1 MNKKTL
7 CILLSMAMLSHQV
20 AYASDQSLSGDAGP
34 SGQNEA
40 VIAMPIQEEEGAHTN
55 EEAMDANVEG
65 DGASCSD
72 VTVLEATASE
82 AAPMK
87 DTKTGEGDS
96 EVGGL
101 KEVQGLYAI
110 PRSLLRAAYGAEYYQ
125 GDWDPDANR
134 NAIRIPKVYPVQS
147 ANYLPSLPAAAVTS
161 SLYKTYGPNGCADV
175 QIQVGSGSNGSLNR
189 REVTVNLKT
198 GQLLIL
204 RPMGASKHSYFH
216 ISYINDNKGR
226 RFSDFA
232 KLYHPSDSYYSRYE
246 YAWLMRVTCDM
257 AGNWDAHAD
266 GWNTVNN
273 EGDRVYYG
281 PAHWTMH
288 LNVAH
293 DYGPWTT
300 ASEPSCAVQGTQRRT
315 CQDCGSVQT
324 QSTSVLGHAFSD
336 GYYMGAN
343 DGTYFKRC
351 TRPGCDARTDVKYN
365 PYTVVFDANG
375 GTGNMNSQPFVYQT
389 PVALFVNQY
398 TRDYHTFQG
407 WNIQPDGGGA
417 AYEDGQSVLN
427 LTKIYGDTVTLY
439 AQWLP
444 NTYII
449 TFADGMDGRQNEQKG
464 LLYTG
469 MLGTLPEFIRKGYTL
484 LGFYTEPD
492 GGTRITEETGVPHE
506 DTTYH
511 AHWSANEYRI
521 MFHTKNAHC
530 DIDGKAV
537 TYDKTIGILPVP
549 DLEDY
554 AFLGWYAQ
562 PYREEKTEGIM
573 YGEALPEPGQK
584 IVPAYEYTVDRDM
597 DAYAYFT
604 LVFRDLGDGTNKRPG
619 KDGAIGTE
627 DDNLYLNGTDG
638 VAGTRDDRKIYEGK
652 DGQYGTEDDF
662 YLDDEGRKHF
672 RGPDRTF
679 GTEDDYRDDGNGW
692 NTRPG
697 PDCIFGT
704 EDDITVSNGW
714 DRIPGTADDWMDND
728 ETYPSTSRR
737 PGNDGIF
744 GTEDD
749 EIWSNG
755 PDGAP
760 GTEDDVRIYPGL
772 DGIYGTGDDWYDNQD
787 FYSSTNVRPGP
798 DGEFWTEDDEIW
810 FNGPDSIPG
819 NEDDLLLIPGP
830 DGIYGTEDDCYDN
843 RKEEEGTNI
852 RPGKDGIFGTD
863 DDELWLNGPDNIPG
877 TDDDE
882 KYVPCRPGGGTGG
895 SHATGKRAYRPYHLL
910 QDVAILTILEAP
922 ITEIPAEISGLP
934 VLLGQETE
942 GDVRQTQ
949 VQPECDMPAVSI
961 PDVTDWEVESVKT
974 EKASASEVEK
984 EQADEA
990 AAQGKAILTAILL
1003 LIIIILVIFLIRRLS
1018 SHAQKQK

>member
-1 MNKKTL
+1 
-7 CILLSMAMLSHQV
+7 
-20 AYASDQSLSGDAGP
+20 
-34 SGQNEA
+34 
-40 VIAMPIQEEEGAHTN
+40 
-55 EEAMDANVEG
+55 
-65 DGASCSD
+65 
-72 VTVLEATASE
+72 
-82 AAPMK
+82 
-87 DTKTGEGDS
+87 
-96 EVGGL
+96 
-101 KEVQGLYAI
+101 
-110 PRSLLRAAYGAEYYQ
+110 
-125 GDWDPDANR
+125 
-134 NAIRIPKVYPVQS
+134 
-147 ANYLPSLPAAAVTS
+147 
-161 SLYKTYGPNGCADV
+161 
-175 QIQVGSGSNGSLNR
+175 
-189 REVTVNLKT
+189 
-198 GQLLIL
+198 
-204 RPMGASKHSYFH
+204 
-216 ISYINDNKGR
+216 
-226 RFSDFA
+226 
-232 KLYHPSDSYYSRYE
+232 
-246 YAWLMRVTCDM
+246 
-257 AGNWDAHAD
+257 
-266 GWNTVNN
+266 
-273 EGDRVYYG
+273 
-281 PAHWTMH
+281 
-288 LNVAH
+288 
-293 DYGPWTT
+293 
-300 ASEPSCAVQGTQRRT
+300 
-315 CQDCGSVQT
+315 
-324 QSTSVLGHAFSD
+324 
-336 GYYMGAN
+336 
-343 DGTYFKRC
+343 
-351 TRPGCDARTDVKYN
+351 
-365 PYTVVFDANG
+365 
-375 GTGNMNSQPFVYQT
+375 
-389 PVALFVNQY
+389 
-398 TRDYHTFQG
+398 
-407 WNIQPDGGGA
+407 
-417 AYEDGQSVLN
+417 
-427 LTKIYGDTVTLY
+427 
-439 AQWLP
+439 
-444 NTYII
+444 
-449 TFADGMDGRQNEQKG
+449 MDGRQNEQKG

-484 LGFYTEPD
+484 VGFYTEPD

-562 PYREEKTEGIM
+562 PYGEEKAEGIM

-627 DDNLYLNGTDG
+627 DDNLYLIGTDG
-638 VAGTRDDRKIYEGK
+638 VAGTRDDWKIYEGK

-672 RGPDRTF
+672 PGPDRTF
-679 GTEDDYRDDGNGW
+679 GTEDDYRDDGDGW

-697 PDCIFGT
+697 PDCIFET
-704 EDDITVSNGW
+704 QDDITVSNGW
-714 DRIPGTADDWMDND
+714 DRIPSTADDWMDNG
-728 ETYPSTSRR
+728 ETYPFTSRR

-810 FNGPDSIPG
+810 FNGPESIPG

-843 RKEEEGTNI
+843 RKEQEGTNI
-852 RPGKDGIFGTD
+852 RPGKDGIFGTE
-863 DDELWLNGPDNIPG
+863 DDERWLNGPDRIPG

-882 KYVPCRPGGGTGG
+882 KYVPRRPGGGTGG
-895 SHATGKRAYRPYHLL
+895 SHATGKRAYRPYHPL

-922 ITEIPAEISGLP
+922 IMEIPAEISGLP
-934 VLLGQETE
+934 VLLGQKTE
-942 GDVRQTQ
+942 DDVRQTQ
-949 VQPECDMPAVSI
+949 VQPACDMPAVSI

-984 EQADEA
+984 EKGDKE
-990 AAQGKAILTAILL
+990 AAQGKAILIAILL
-1003 LIIIILVIFLIRRLS
+1003 LVIIMLVIFLIRRLS
-1018 SHAQKQK
+1018 SHAQKQE

>member
-20 AYASDQSLSGDAGP
+20 TYASDQSLSGDVGP
-34 SGQNEA
+34 SGQSEV
-40 VIAMPIQEEEGAHTN
+40 VIDMPIQEEEVAHTN
-55 EEAMDANVEG
+55 EETMDANMEG
-65 DGASCSD
+65 NGASCSD

-87 DTKTGEGDS
+87 DTKTGECDS
-96 EVGGL
+96 EAGEL
-101 KEVQGLYAI
+101 KEDQGAYAG
-110 PRSLLRAAYGAEYYQ
+110 PRSLFRTAYGAEYYQ

-134 NAIRIPKVYPVQS
+134 NAIRIPNVYPVQS

-175 QIQVGSGSNGSLNR
+175 QIQVSSGSNGSLNR
-189 REVTVNLKT
+189 TEVTVNLKT

-300 ASEPSCAVQGTQRRT
+300 AFEPSCAVQGTQRRT
-315 CQDCGSVQT
+315 CRDCGSVQT

-375 GTGNMNSQPFVYQT
+375 GSGNMNSQPFVYQT
-389 PVALFVNQY
+389 PVALFINQY
-398 TRDYHTFQG
+398 TRAYHTFQG

-492 GGTRITEETGVPHE
+492 GGTRITEETDVPHE

-530 DIDGKAV
+530 DIDGKVV
-537 TYDKTIGILPVP
+537 TYDKPIGILPVP

-562 PYREEKTEGIM
+562 PYGEEKTERIM

-627 DDNLYLNGTDG
+627 DD
-638 VAGTRDDRKIYEGK
+638 
-652 DGQYGTEDDF
+652 
-662 YLDDEGRKHF
+662 
-672 RGPDRTF
+672 
-679 GTEDDYRDDGNGW
+679 YRDDGNGW

-697 PDCIFGT
+697 PDCIFET
-704 EDDITVSNGW
+704 QDDITVSNGW
-714 DRIPGTADDWMDND
+714 DRIPGTADDWMDNG

-843 RKEEEGTNI
+843 RKEQEGTNI
-852 RPGKDGIFGTD
+852 RPGKDGIFGTE
-863 DDELWLNGPDNIPG
+863 DDELWLNGPDRIPG
-877 TDDDE
+877 TEDDE
-882 KYVPCRPGGGTGG
+882 KYVPRRPGGGTGG
-895 SHATGKRAYRPYHLL
+895 SHATGKRAYRPYHPL

-922 ITEIPAEISGLP
+922 IMEIPAEISGLP
-934 VLLGQETE
+934 VLLEQKTE
-942 GDVRQTQ
+942 DDVRQTQ

-961 PDVTDWEVESVKT
+961 PDVTNWEVESVKT

-984 EQADEA
+984 EKGDKE

-1003 LIIIILVIFLIRRLS
+1003 LVIIMLVIFLIRRLS
-1018 SHAQKQK
+1018 SHAQKQE

>member
-1 MNKKTL
+1 
-7 CILLSMAMLSHQV
+7 
-20 AYASDQSLSGDAGP
+20 
-34 SGQNEA
+34 
-40 VIAMPIQEEEGAHTN
+40 
-55 EEAMDANVEG
+55 
-65 DGASCSD
+65 
-72 VTVLEATASE
+72 
-82 AAPMK
+82 
-87 DTKTGEGDS
+87 
-96 EVGGL
+96 
-101 KEVQGLYAI
+101 
-110 PRSLLRAAYGAEYYQ
+110 
-125 GDWDPDANR
+125 
-134 NAIRIPKVYPVQS
+134 
-147 ANYLPSLPAAAVTS
+147 
-161 SLYKTYGPNGCADV
+161 
-175 QIQVGSGSNGSLNR
+175 
-189 REVTVNLKT
+189 
-198 GQLLIL
+198 
-204 RPMGASKHSYFH
+204 
-216 ISYINDNKGR
+216 
-226 RFSDFA
+226 
-232 KLYHPSDSYYSRYE
+232 
-246 YAWLMRVTCDM
+246 
-257 AGNWDAHAD
+257 
-266 GWNTVNN
+266 
-273 EGDRVYYG
+273 
-281 PAHWTMH
+281 
-288 LNVAH
+288 
-293 DYGPWTT
+293 
-300 ASEPSCAVQGTQRRT
+300 
-315 CQDCGSVQT
+315 
-324 QSTSVLGHAFSD
+324 
-336 GYYMGAN
+336 
-343 DGTYFKRC
+343 
-351 TRPGCDARTDVKYN
+351 
-365 PYTVVFDANG
+365 
-375 GTGNMNSQPFVYQT
+375 MNSQPFVYQT

-511 AHWSANEYRI
+511 AHWSANEYCI

-530 DIDGKAV
+530 DIDGKVV
-537 TYDKTIGILPVP
+537 TYDKPIGILPVP

-627 DDNLYLNGTDG
+627 DDNLYLNGKDG

-662 YLDDEGRKHF
+662 YLDDEGVNISRAQTELLALRMITGMMEMDGIH
-672 RGPDRTF
+672 GPDRIASL
-679 GTEDDYRDDGNGW
+679 EPRMILPSPMDGIESLVPQMTGW
-692 NTRPG
+692 
-697 PDCIFGT
+697 
-704 EDDITVSNGW
+704 ITVKP
-714 DRIPGTADDWMDND
+714 IHHQ
-728 ETYPSTSRR
+728 RR

-749 EIWSNG
+749 EIWSKG
-755 PDGAP
+755 PDSAP

-882 KYVPCRPGGGTGG
+882 KYVPRRPGGGTGG
-895 SHATGKRAYRPYHLL
+895 SHATGKRHIGHTICYR
-910 QDVAILTILEAP
+910 
-922 ITEIPAEISGLP
+922 
-934 VLLGQETE
+934 
-942 GDVRQTQ
+942 
-949 VQPECDMPAVSI
+949 M
-961 PDVTDWEVESVKT
+961 
-974 EKASASEVEK
+974 
-984 EQADEA
+984 
-990 AAQGKAILTAILL
+990 
-1003 LIIIILVIFLIRRLS
+1003 
-1018 SHAQKQK
+1018 

>member
-20 AYASDQSLSGDAGP
+20 AYASDQSLSGGAGP
-34 SGQNEA
+34 SGQNEV
-40 VIAMPIQEEEGAHTN
+40 VIAMPIQEEEGAQTN

-82 AAPMK
+82 AAPLK

-96 EVGGL
+96 EVGEL

-175 QIQVGSGSNGSLNR
+175 QIQVSSGSNGSLNR
-189 REVTVNLKT
+189 SEVTVNLKP
-198 GQLLIL
+198 GQILIL

-427 LTKIYGDTVTLY
+427 LTKIYGDTFTLY

-492 GGTRITEETGVPHE
+492 GGTRITEETDVPHE

-530 DIDGKAV
+530 DIDGKVV
-537 TYDKTIGILPVP
+537 TYDKPIGILPVP

-554 AFLGWYAQ
+554 AFW
-562 PYREEKTEGIM
+562 
-573 YGEALPEPGQK
+573 
-584 IVPAYEYTVDRDM
+584 
-597 DAYAYFT
+597 
-604 LVFRDLGDGTNKRPG
+604 DGMPSLIGKR
-619 KDGAIGTE
+619 K
-627 DDNLYLNGTDG
+627 
-638 VAGTRDDRKIYEGK
+638 
-652 DGQYGTEDDF
+652 
-662 YLDDEGRKHF
+662 
-672 RGPDRTF
+672 
-679 GTEDDYRDDGNGW
+679 
-692 NTRPG
+692 
-697 PDCIFGT
+697 
-704 EDDITVSNGW
+704 
-714 DRIPGTADDWMDND
+714 
-728 ETYPSTSRR
+728 
-737 PGNDGIF
+737 
-744 GTEDD
+744 
-749 EIWSNG
+749 
-755 PDGAP
+755 
-760 GTEDDVRIYPGL
+760 
-772 DGIYGTGDDWYDNQD
+772 
-787 FYSSTNVRPGP
+787 
-798 DGEFWTEDDEIW
+798 
-810 FNGPDSIPG
+810 
-819 NEDDLLLIPGP
+819 
-830 DGIYGTEDDCYDN
+830 
-843 RKEEEGTNI
+843 RKELCMGRHFQN
-852 RPGKDGIFGTD
+852 RG
-863 DDELWLNGPDNIPG
+863 
-877 TDDDE
+877 
-882 KYVPCRPGGGTGG
+882 
-895 SHATGKRAYRPYHLL
+895 
-910 QDVAILTILEAP
+910 
-922 ITEIPAEISGLP
+922 
-934 VLLGQETE
+934 
-942 GDVRQTQ
+942 
-949 VQPECDMPAVSI
+949 
-961 PDVTDWEVESVKT
+961 
-974 EKASASEVEK
+974 
-984 EQADEA
+984 
-990 AAQGKAILTAILL
+990 
-1003 LIIIILVIFLIRRLS
+1003 RRLYPHMS
-1018 SHAQKQK
+1018 IR

>member
-34 SGQNEA
+34 SGQSEV
-40 VIAMPIQEEEGAHTN
+40 VIAMPIQEEGAHTN
-55 EEAMDANVEG
+55 EETMDANVEG
-65 DGASCSD
+65 NGASCSD

-82 AAPMK
+82 AAPIK

-96 EVGGL
+96 EVGEL

-315 CQDCGSVQT
+315 CRDCGSVQT

-562 PYREEKTEGIM
+562 PYGEEKAEEIM
-573 YGEALPEPGQK
+573 YEEALPEPGQK
-584 IVPAYEYTVDRDM
+584 IVPVYEYTVDRDM

-627 DDNLYLNGTDG
+627 DD
-638 VAGTRDDRKIYEGK
+638 
-652 DGQYGTEDDF
+652 F
-662 YLDDEGRKHF
+662 YLDDEGREHF
-672 RGPDRTF
+672 PGPDRTF

-714 DRIPGTADDWMDND
+714 DRIPGTADDWMDNS

-863 DDELWLNGPDNIPG
+863 DDELWLNGPDRIPG

-882 KYVPCRPGGGTGG
+882 KYVPRRPGGGTGG

>member
-34 SGQNEA
+34 SGKNEV

-55 EEAMDANVEG
+55 EEAMDINVEG
-65 DGASCSD
+65 NGASCSD

-82 AAPMK
+82 AVPMK

-96 EVGGL
+96 EVGEL
-101 KEVQGLYAI
+101 KEEQGSYAI

-147 ANYLPSLPAAAVTS
+147 TNYLPSLPAAAVTS

-189 REVTVNLKT
+189 TEVMVNLKT

-449 TFADGMDGRQNEQKG
+449 TFADGMDGRQ
-464 LLYTG
+464 
-469 MLGTLPEFIRKGYTL
+469 
-484 LGFYTEPD
+484 
-492 GGTRITEETGVPHE
+492 
-506 DTTYH
+506 
-511 AHWSANEYRI
+511 
-521 MFHTKNAHC
+521 
-530 DIDGKAV
+530 
-537 TYDKTIGILPVP
+537 
-549 DLEDY
+549 
-554 AFLGWYAQ
+554 
-562 PYREEKTEGIM
+562 
-573 YGEALPEPGQK
+573 
-584 IVPAYEYTVDRDM
+584 
-597 DAYAYFT
+597 
-604 LVFRDLGDGTNKRPG
+604 
-619 KDGAIGTE
+619 
-627 DDNLYLNGTDG
+627 
-638 VAGTRDDRKIYEGK
+638 
-652 DGQYGTEDDF
+652 
-662 YLDDEGRKHF
+662 
-672 RGPDRTF
+672 
-679 GTEDDYRDDGNGW
+679 
-692 NTRPG
+692 
-697 PDCIFGT
+697 
-704 EDDITVSNGW
+704 
-714 DRIPGTADDWMDND
+714 
-728 ETYPSTSRR
+728 
-737 PGNDGIF
+737 
-744 GTEDD
+744 
-749 EIWSNG
+749 
-755 PDGAP
+755 
-760 GTEDDVRIYPGL
+760 
-772 DGIYGTGDDWYDNQD
+772 
-787 FYSSTNVRPGP
+787 
-798 DGEFWTEDDEIW
+798 
-810 FNGPDSIPG
+810 
-819 NEDDLLLIPGP
+819 
-830 DGIYGTEDDCYDN
+830 
-843 RKEEEGTNI
+843 I
-852 RPGKDGIFGTD
+852 RP
-863 DDELWLNGPDNIPG
+863 
-877 TDDDE
+877 
-882 KYVPCRPGGGTGG
+882 
-895 SHATGKRAYRPYHLL
+895 RAL
-910 QDVAILTILEAP
+910 
-922 ITEIPAEISGLP
+922 
-934 VLLGQETE
+934 
-942 GDVRQTQ
+942 
-949 VQPECDMPAVSI
+949 
-961 PDVTDWEVESVKT
+961 
-974 EKASASEVEK
+974 
-984 EQADEA
+984 
-990 AAQGKAILTAILL
+990 
-1003 LIIIILVIFLIRRLS
+1003 
-1018 SHAQKQK
+1018 

>member
-20 AYASDQSLSGDAGP
+20 TYASDQSLSGDVGP
-34 SGQNEA
+34 SGQSEV
-40 VIAMPIQEEEGAHTN
+40 VIDMPIQEEEVAHTN
-55 EEAMDANVEG
+55 EETMDANMEG
-65 DGASCSD
+65 NGASCSD

-87 DTKTGEGDS
+87 DTKTGECDS
-96 EVGGL
+96 EAGEL
-101 KEVQGLYAI
+101 KEDQGAYAG
-110 PRSLLRAAYGAEYYQ
+110 PRSLFRTAYGAEYYQ

-134 NAIRIPKVYPVQS
+134 NAIRIPNVYPVQS

-175 QIQVGSGSNGSLNR
+175 QIQVSSGSNGSLNR
-189 REVTVNLKT
+189 TEVTVNLKT

-315 CQDCGSVQT
+315 CRDCGSVQT

-375 GTGNMNSQPFVYQT
+375 GSGNMNSQPFVYQT
-389 PVALFVNQY
+389 PVALFINQY
-398 TRDYHTFQG
+398 TRAYHTFQG

-492 GGTRITEETGVPHE
+492 GGTRITEETDVPHE

-530 DIDGKAV
+530 DIDGKVV
-537 TYDKTIGILPVP
+537 TYDKPIGILPVP

-562 PYREEKTEGIM
+562 PYGEEKTERIM

-638 VAGTRDDRKIYEGK
+638 VQVPVMTGK
-652 DGQYGTEDDF
+652 YTKERMVST
-662 YLDDEGRKHF
+662 GRKMISIWMMRGVNISRVQTEPLARRMITGMMEMGGIH
-672 RGPDRTF
+672 GPDRIASLKP
-679 GTEDDYRDDGNGW
+679 RMILPSPMDGIESPVPQMTGW
-692 NTRPG
+692 
-697 PDCIFGT
+697 
-704 EDDITVSNGW
+704 ITVKPIHPPAAG
-714 DRIPGTADDWMDND
+714 RGMTGFLERKMMRYGPMGLTALPVQKTMYGFIPDWMVFMGPGMTGMTTRIFTHLPMSVRDLMVN
-728 ETYPSTSRR
+728 SGRR
-737 PGNDGIF
+737 MMRYGLM
-744 GTEDD
+744 
-749 EIWSNG
+749 
-755 PDGAP
+755 
-760 GTEDDVRIYPGL
+760 VRIV
-772 DGIYGTGDDWYDNQD
+772 
-787 FYSSTNVRPGP
+787 F
-798 DGEFWTEDDEIW
+798 
-810 FNGPDSIPG
+810 
-819 NEDDLLLIPGP
+819 
-830 DGIYGTEDDCYDN
+830 
-843 RKEEEGTNI
+843 
-852 RPGKDGIFGTD
+852 
-863 DDELWLNGPDNIPG
+863 
-877 TDDDE
+877 
-882 KYVPCRPGGGTGG
+882 
-895 SHATGKRAYRPYHLL
+895 
-910 QDVAILTILEAP
+910 
-922 ITEIPAEISGLP
+922 
-934 VLLGQETE
+934 
-942 GDVRQTQ
+942 
-949 VQPECDMPAVSI
+949 
-961 PDVTDWEVESVKT
+961 
-974 EKASASEVEK
+974 
-984 EQADEA
+984 
-990 AAQGKAILTAILL
+990 QGMRMTC
-1003 LIIIILVIFLIRRLS
+1003 F
-1018 SHAQKQK
+1018 

>member
-1 MNKKTL
+1 MNKKKL

-20 AYASDQSLSGDAGP
+20 AYASDQSPSGDAGP
-34 SGQNEA
+34 SGQWDV
-40 VIAMPIQEEEGAHTN
+40 VIAMPAQEKEGMYTD
-55 EEAMDANVEG
+55 EEAVDANVEG
-65 DGASCSD
+65 NGVSCSD
-72 VTVLEATASE
+72 VTVWEATPSE
-82 AAPMK
+82 AVHMK

-96 EVGGL
+96 EGGEL
-101 KEVQGLYAI
+101 NEVQGSYAI
-110 PRSLLRAAYGAEYYQ
+110 PNSLLRAAYGAEYYQ
-125 GDWDPDANR
+125 GDWDPDANQ
-134 NAIRIPKVYPVQS
+134 NAVRIPKVYPAQS

-189 REVTVNLKT
+189 IEVTVNLKT

-216 ISYINDNKGR
+216 LSYINDNKGR

-232 KLYHPSDSYYSRYE
+232 KLYHPSDSYYSRYK

-300 ASEPSCAVQGTQRRT
+300 ASEPSCTVQGTQRRT
-315 CQDCGSVQT
+315 CRDCGSVQT

-375 GTGNMNSQPFVYQT
+375 GSGNMNSQPSVYQT
-389 PVALFVNQY
+389 PVVLPVNQY

-407 WNIQPDGGGA
+407 WNSQPDGGGT
-417 AYEDGQSVLN
+417 AYGDGQSVLN
-427 LTKIYGDTVTLY
+427 LTKIYGAAVTLY

-449 TFADGMDGRQNEQKG
+449 TFADGMDGGQNVQKG

-469 MLGTLPEFIRKGYTL
+469 KLGTLPEFIRKGYTL
-484 LGFYTEPD
+484 LGFYTEPA
-492 GGTRITEETGVPHE
+492 GGTRITEETDVPHE

-511 AHWSANEYRI
+511 AHWSANKYRI
-521 MFHTKNAHC
+521 TFHTRDAHC
-530 DIDGKAV
+530 DIEGKAV
-537 TYDKTIGILPVP
+537 IYDKTIGILPVP
-549 DLEDY
+549 VLEDY

-562 PYREEKTEGIM
+562 PYGEEKEEGIM

-584 IVPAYEYTVDRDM
+584 IASAYEYTVDRDM

-604 LVFRDLGDGTNKRPG
+604 LVFRDLGDGTNRRPG

-638 VAGTRDDRKIYEGK
+638 VAGTRDDRKIYEGE

-672 RGPDRTF
+672 PGPDRTF

-697 PDCIFGT
+697 PDCIFET
-704 EDDITVSNGW
+704 QDDITVSNGW
-714 DRIPGTADDWMDND
+714 DRIPGTADDWMDNG

-843 RKEEEGTNI
+843 RKEQEGTNI
-852 RPGKDGIFGTD
+852 RPGKDGIFGTE
-863 DDELWLNGPDNIPG
+863 DDELWLNGPDRIPG
-877 TDDDE
+877 TEDDE
-882 KYVPCRPGGGTGG
+882 KYVPRRPGGGTGG
-895 SHATGKRAYRPYHLL
+895 SHATGKRAYRPYHPL

-922 ITEIPAEISGLP
+922 IMEIPAEISGLP
-934 VLLGQETE
+934 VLLEQKTE
-942 GDVRQTQ
+942 DDVRQTQ

-961 PDVTDWEVESVKT
+961 PDVTNWEVESVKT

-984 EQADEA
+984 EKGDKE

-1003 LIIIILVIFLIRRLS
+1003 LVIIMLVIFLIRRLS
-1018 SHAQKQK
+1018 SHAQKQE

>member
-1 MNKKTL
+1 
-7 CILLSMAMLSHQV
+7 
-20 AYASDQSLSGDAGP
+20 
-34 SGQNEA
+34 
-40 VIAMPIQEEEGAHTN
+40 
-55 EEAMDANVEG
+55 
-65 DGASCSD
+65 
-72 VTVLEATASE
+72 
-82 AAPMK
+82 
-87 DTKTGEGDS
+87 
-96 EVGGL
+96 
-101 KEVQGLYAI
+101 
-110 PRSLLRAAYGAEYYQ
+110 
-125 GDWDPDANR
+125 
-134 NAIRIPKVYPVQS
+134 
-147 ANYLPSLPAAAVTS
+147 
-161 SLYKTYGPNGCADV
+161 
-175 QIQVGSGSNGSLNR
+175 
-189 REVTVNLKT
+189 
-198 GQLLIL
+198 
-204 RPMGASKHSYFH
+204 
-216 ISYINDNKGR
+216 
-226 RFSDFA
+226 
-232 KLYHPSDSYYSRYE
+232 
-246 YAWLMRVTCDM
+246 
-257 AGNWDAHAD
+257 
-266 GWNTVNN
+266 
-273 EGDRVYYG
+273 
-281 PAHWTMH
+281 
-288 LNVAH
+288 
-293 DYGPWTT
+293 
-300 ASEPSCAVQGTQRRT
+300 
-315 CQDCGSVQT
+315 
-324 QSTSVLGHAFSD
+324 
-336 GYYMGAN
+336 
-343 DGTYFKRC
+343 
-351 TRPGCDARTDVKYN
+351 
-365 PYTVVFDANG
+365 
-375 GTGNMNSQPFVYQT
+375 
-389 PVALFVNQY
+389 
-398 TRDYHTFQG
+398 
-407 WNIQPDGGGA
+407 
-417 AYEDGQSVLN
+417 
-427 LTKIYGDTVTLY
+427 
-439 AQWLP
+439 
-444 NTYII
+444 
-449 TFADGMDGRQNEQKG
+449 
-464 LLYTG
+464 
-469 MLGTLPEFIRKGYTL
+469 
-484 LGFYTEPD
+484 
-492 GGTRITEETGVPHE
+492 
-506 DTTYH
+506 
-511 AHWSANEYRI
+511 

-562 PYREEKTEGIM
+562 PYGEEKAEEIM
-573 YGEALPEPGQK
+573 YEEALPEPGQK
-584 IVPAYEYTVDRDM
+584 IVPVYEYTVDRDM

-627 DDNLYLNGTDG
+627 DDNLYLNGKDG

-662 YLDDEGRKHF
+662 YLDDEGREHF
-672 RGPDRTF
+672 PGPDRTF

-714 DRIPGTADDWMDND
+714 DRIPGTADDWMDNS

-863 DDELWLNGPDNIPG
+863 DDELWLNGPDRIPG

-882 KYVPCRPGGGTGG
+882 KYVPRRPGGGTGG

>member
-20 AYASDQSLSGDAGP
+20 TYASDQSLSGDVGP
-34 SGQNEA
+34 SGQSEV
-40 VIAMPIQEEEGAHTN
+40 VIDMPIQEEEVAHTN
-55 EEAMDANVEG
+55 EETMDANMEG
-65 DGASCSD
+65 NGASCSD

-87 DTKTGEGDS
+87 DTKTGECDS
-96 EVGGL
+96 EAGEL
-101 KEVQGLYAI
+101 KEDQGAYAG
-110 PRSLLRAAYGAEYYQ
+110 PRSLFRTAYGAEYYQ

-134 NAIRIPKVYPVQS
+134 NAIRIPNVYPVQS

-175 QIQVGSGSNGSLNR
+175 QIQVSSGSNGSLNR
-189 REVTVNLKT
+189 TEVTVNLKT

-315 CQDCGSVQT
+315 CRDCGSVQT

-375 GTGNMNSQPFVYQT
+375 GSGNMNSQPFVYQT
-389 PVALFVNQY
+389 PVALFINQY
-398 TRDYHTFQG
+398 TRAYHTFQG

-492 GGTRITEETGVPHE
+492 GGTRITEETDVPHE

-530 DIDGKAV
+530 DIDGKVV
-537 TYDKTIGILPVP
+537 TYDKPIGILPVP

-562 PYREEKTEGIM
+562 PYGEEKTERIM

-627 DDNLYLNGTDG
+627 DD
-638 VAGTRDDRKIYEGK
+638 
-652 DGQYGTEDDF
+652 
-662 YLDDEGRKHF
+662 
-672 RGPDRTF
+672 
-679 GTEDDYRDDGNGW
+679 YRDDGNGW

-697 PDCIFGT
+697 PDCIFET
-704 EDDITVSNGW
+704 QDDITVSNGW
-714 DRIPGTADDWMDND
+714 DRIPGTADDWMDNG

-843 RKEEEGTNI
+843 RKEQEGTNI
-852 RPGKDGIFGTD
+852 RPGKDGIFGTE
-863 DDELWLNGPDNIPG
+863 DDELWLNGPDRIPG
-877 TDDDE
+877 TEDDE
-882 KYVPCRPGGGTGG
+882 KYVPRRPGGGTGG
-895 SHATGKRAYRPYHLL
+895 SHATGKRAYRPYHPL

-922 ITEIPAEISGLP
+922 IMEIPAEISGLP
-934 VLLGQETE
+934 VLLEQKTE
-942 GDVRQTQ
+942 DDVRQTQ

-961 PDVTDWEVESVKT
+961 PDVTNWEVESVKT

-984 EQADEA
+984 EKGDKE

-1003 LIIIILVIFLIRRLS
+1003 LVIIMLVIFLIRRLS
-1018 SHAQKQK
+1018 SHAQKQE

>member
-20 AYASDQSLSGDAGP
+20 TYASDQSLSGDVGP
-34 SGQNEA
+34 SGQSEV
-40 VIAMPIQEEEGAHTN
+40 VIDMPIQEEEVAHTN
-55 EEAMDANVEG
+55 EETMDANMEG
-65 DGASCSD
+65 NGASCSD
-72 VTVLEATASE
+72 ITVLEATASE

-87 DTKTGEGDS
+87 DTKTGECDS
-96 EVGGL
+96 EAGEL
-101 KEVQGLYAI
+101 KEDQGAYAG
-110 PRSLLRAAYGAEYYQ
+110 PRSLFRTAYGAEYYQ

-134 NAIRIPKVYPVQS
+134 NAIRIPNVYPVQS

-175 QIQVGSGSNGSLNR
+175 QIQVSSGSNGSLNR
-189 REVTVNLKT
+189 TEVTVNLKT

-315 CQDCGSVQT
+315 CRDCGSVQT

-375 GTGNMNSQPFVYQT
+375 GSGNMNSQPFVYQT
-389 PVALFVNQY
+389 PVALFINQY
-398 TRDYHTFQG
+398 TRAYHTFQG

-492 GGTRITEETGVPHE
+492 GGTRITEETDVPHE

-530 DIDGKAV
+530 DIDGKVV
-537 TYDKTIGILPVP
+537 TYDKPIGILPVP

-562 PYREEKTEGIM
+562 PYGEEKTERIM

-597 DAYAYFT
+597 DAYFT

-638 VAGTRDDRKIYEGK
+638 VAGTRDDRKIYEGE

-672 RGPDRTF
+672 PGPDRTF

-697 PDCIFGT
+697 PDCIFET
-704 EDDITVSNGW
+704 QDDITVSNGW
-714 DRIPGTADDWMDND
+714 DRIPGTADDWMDNG

-843 RKEEEGTNI
+843 RKEQEGTNI
-852 RPGKDGIFGTD
+852 RPGKDGIFGTE
-863 DDELWLNGPDNIPG
+863 DDELWLNGPDRIPG
-877 TDDDE
+877 TEDDE
-882 KYVPCRPGGGTGG
+882 KYVPRRPGGGTGG
-895 SHATGKRAYRPYHLL
+895 SHATGKRAYRPYHPL

-922 ITEIPAEISGLP
+922 IMEIPAEISGLP
-934 VLLGQETE
+934 VLLEQKTE
-942 GDVRQTQ
+942 DDVRQTQ

-961 PDVTDWEVESVKT
+961 PDVTNWEVESVKT

-984 EQADEA
+984 EKGDKE

-1003 LIIIILVIFLIRRLS
+1003 LVIIMLVIFLIRRLS
-1018 SHAQKQK
+1018 SHAQKQE

>member
-1 MNKKTL
+1 
-7 CILLSMAMLSHQV
+7 
-20 AYASDQSLSGDAGP
+20 
-34 SGQNEA
+34 
-40 VIAMPIQEEEGAHTN
+40 
-55 EEAMDANVEG
+55 
-65 DGASCSD
+65 
-72 VTVLEATASE
+72 
-82 AAPMK
+82 
-87 DTKTGEGDS
+87 
-96 EVGGL
+96 
-101 KEVQGLYAI
+101 
-110 PRSLLRAAYGAEYYQ
+110 
-125 GDWDPDANR
+125 
-134 NAIRIPKVYPVQS
+134 
-147 ANYLPSLPAAAVTS
+147 
-161 SLYKTYGPNGCADV
+161 
-175 QIQVGSGSNGSLNR
+175 
-189 REVTVNLKT
+189 
-198 GQLLIL
+198 
-204 RPMGASKHSYFH
+204 
-216 ISYINDNKGR
+216 
-226 RFSDFA
+226 
-232 KLYHPSDSYYSRYE
+232 
-246 YAWLMRVTCDM
+246 
-257 AGNWDAHAD
+257 
-266 GWNTVNN
+266 
-273 EGDRVYYG
+273 
-281 PAHWTMH
+281 
-288 LNVAH
+288 
-293 DYGPWTT
+293 
-300 ASEPSCAVQGTQRRT
+300 
-315 CQDCGSVQT
+315 
-324 QSTSVLGHAFSD
+324 
-336 GYYMGAN
+336 MGAN

-389 PVALFVNQY
+389 PVTLFVNQY
-398 TRDYHTFQG
+398 TRDYHTFQR
-407 WNIQPDGGGA
+407 WNIHPDGGGA

-469 MLGTLPEFIRKGYTL
+469 ILGTLPEFMRKGYTL

-492 GGTRITEETGVPHE
+492 GGTRITEETDVPHE

-530 DIDGKAV
+530 DIDGKVV
-537 TYDKTIGILPVP
+537 TYDKPIGILPVP

-562 PYREEKTEGIM
+562 PYGEEKTERIM

-584 IVPAYEYTVDRDM
+584 IVPACEYTVDRDM

-638 VAGTRDDRKIYEGK
+638 VAGTRDDRKIYEGE

-662 YLDDEGRKHF
+662 YLDDGGRKHF
-672 RGPDRTF
+672 PGPDRTF

-714 DRIPGTADDWMDND
+714 DRIPGTADDWMDNG

-843 RKEEEGTNI
+843 RKEQEGTNI
-852 RPGKDGIFGTD
+852 RPGKDGIFGTE
-863 DDELWLNGPDNIPG
+863 DDELWLNGPDRIPG
-877 TDDDE
+877 TEDDE
-882 KYVPCRPGGGTGG
+882 KYVLRRPGGGTGG
-895 SHATGKRAYRPYHLL
+895 SHATGKRAYRPYHPL

-922 ITEIPAEISGLP
+922 IMEIPAEISGLP
-934 VLLGQETE
+934 VLLEQKTE
-942 GDVRQTQ
+942 DDVRQTQ

-961 PDVTDWEVESVKT
+961 PDVTNWEVESVKT

-984 EQADEA
+984 EKGDKE

-1003 LIIIILVIFLIRRLS
+1003 LVIIMLVIFLIRRLS
-1018 SHAQKQK
+1018 SHAQKQE

>member
-1 MNKKTL
+1 
-7 CILLSMAMLSHQV
+7 
-20 AYASDQSLSGDAGP
+20 
-34 SGQNEA
+34 
-40 VIAMPIQEEEGAHTN
+40 
-55 EEAMDANVEG
+55 
-65 DGASCSD
+65 
-72 VTVLEATASE
+72 
-82 AAPMK
+82 
-87 DTKTGEGDS
+87 
-96 EVGGL
+96 
-101 KEVQGLYAI
+101 
-110 PRSLLRAAYGAEYYQ
+110 
-125 GDWDPDANR
+125 
-134 NAIRIPKVYPVQS
+134 
-147 ANYLPSLPAAAVTS
+147 
-161 SLYKTYGPNGCADV
+161 
-175 QIQVGSGSNGSLNR
+175 
-189 REVTVNLKT
+189 
-198 GQLLIL
+198 
-204 RPMGASKHSYFH
+204 
-216 ISYINDNKGR
+216 
-226 RFSDFA
+226 
-232 KLYHPSDSYYSRYE
+232 
-246 YAWLMRVTCDM
+246 
-257 AGNWDAHAD
+257 
-266 GWNTVNN
+266 
-273 EGDRVYYG
+273 
-281 PAHWTMH
+281 
-288 LNVAH
+288 
-293 DYGPWTT
+293 
-300 ASEPSCAVQGTQRRT
+300 
-315 CQDCGSVQT
+315 
-324 QSTSVLGHAFSD
+324 
-336 GYYMGAN
+336 
-343 DGTYFKRC
+343 
-351 TRPGCDARTDVKYN
+351 
-365 PYTVVFDANG
+365 
-375 GTGNMNSQPFVYQT
+375 MNSQPFVYQM

-449 TFADGMDGRQNEQKG
+449 TYADGMDGRQNEQKG

-492 GGTRITEETGVPHE
+492 GGTRITEETDVPHE

-562 PYREEKTEGIM
+562 PYGEEKAEGIM

-584 IVPAYEYTVDRDM
+584 IVPTYEYTVDRDM
-597 DAYAYFT
+597 HAYAYFT

-672 RGPDRTF
+672 PGPDRTF

-714 DRIPGTADDWMDND
+714 DRIPGTADDWMDNG

-843 RKEEEGTNI
+843 RKEQEGTNI
-852 RPGKDGIFGTD
+852 RPGKDGIFGTE
-863 DDELWLNGPDNIPG
+863 DDELWLNGPDRIPG

-882 KYVPCRPGGGTGG
+882 KYVPRRPGGGTGG
-895 SHATGKRAYRPYHLL
+895 SHATGKRAYRPYHPL

-922 ITEIPAEISGLP
+922 IMEIPAEISGLP
-934 VLLGQETE
+934 VLLGQKTE
-942 GDVRQTQ
+942 DDVRQNQ

-984 EQADEA
+984 EKGDKE
-990 AAQGKAILTAILL
+990 AAQGKTILTAILL
-1003 LIIIILVIFLIRRLS
+1003 LVIIMLVIFLIRRLS
-1018 SHAQKQK
+1018 SHAQKQE

>member
-1 MNKKTL
+1 MNKKKI

-20 AYASDQSLSGDAGP
+20 AYASEQSLSGDVGP
-34 SGQNEA
+34 SEQRDV
-40 VIAMPIQEEEGAHTN
+40 VIAMPTQKEEGVHTD

-65 DGASCSD
+65 NGASCSD

-82 AAPMK
+82 AAPME
-87 DTKTGEGDS
+87 DTKTGESDS
-96 EVGGL
+96 EAGEL
-101 KEVQGLYAI
+101 KEVQDSYAI

-125 GDWDPDANR
+125 GDWDSDANG
-134 NAIRIPKVYPVQS
+134 NAVRIPRVYPVQS
-147 ANYLPSLPAAAVTS
+147 DNYLPSLPAAAVTS

-175 QIQVGSGSNGSLNR
+175 QIHVGSGSNGSLNR
-189 REVTVNLKT
+189 SEVTVNLKT

-216 ISYINDNKGR
+216 TSYINDNKGR

-257 AGNWDAHAD
+257 VGNWDAHAD

-300 ASEPSCAVQGTQRRT
+300 ASEPSCTVQGTQRRT
-315 CQDCGSVQT
+315 CRDCGSVQT
-324 QSTSVLGHAFSD
+324 QSTSVLGHAFSN

-365 PYTVVFDANG
+365 PYTVVFNANG
-375 GTGNMNSQPFVYQT
+375 GSGNMNSQPSVYQT
-389 PVALFVNQY
+389 PVVLQANQY

-407 WNIQPDGGGA
+407 WNSQPDGGGT

-449 TFADGMDGRQNEQKG
+449 TFADGMDGRQNVQKG

-469 MLGTLPEFIRKGYTL
+469 KLGTLPVFIRKGYTF

-492 GGTRITEETGVPHE
+492 GGTRITEETDIPHE
-506 DTTYH
+506 DKTYH
-511 AHWSANEYRI
+511 AHWTANEYRI
-521 MFHTKNAHC
+521 TFHTKYAHC

-537 TYDKTIGILPVP
+537 TYDKPIGMLPVP
-549 DLEDY
+549 FLEDY

-562 PYREEKTEGIM
+562 PYGTEKAEGIM
-573 YGEALPEPGQK
+573 YGEALPEQGQK
-584 IVPAYEYTVDRDM
+584 IVPAYDYTVDRDM
-597 DAYAYFT
+597 DAYAYFN
-604 LVFRDLGDGTNKRPG
+604 LVFQDLGDGTNKRPG
-619 KDGAIGTE
+619 PDGATGTK
-627 DDNLYLNGTDG
+627 DDNLYLNGPDG
-638 VAGTRDDRKIYEGK
+638 VAGTRDDRKIYEGV

-672 RGPDRTF
+672 PGPDRTF

-692 NTRPG
+692 NIRPG
-697 PDCIFGT
+697 PDYIFGT

-714 DRIPGTADDWMDND
+714 DGIPGTADDWMNHS
-728 ETYPSTSRR
+728 ESYPSTNRR

-744 GTEDD
+744 GTEED

-755 PDGAP
+755 SDCAP
-760 GTEDDVRIYPGL
+760 GTEDDIRIHPGL
-772 DGIYGTGDDWYDNQD
+772 DGFYGTRDDWYDNQNS
-787 FYSSTNVRPGP
+787 YPSTNVRTGP

-810 FNGPDSIPG
+810 FNGPDRIPG
-819 NEDDLLLIPGP
+819 NEDDLILLPGP

-843 RKEEEGTNI
+843 RKEQEGTNI
-852 RPGKDGIFGTD
+852 RPGKDGIFGTE
-863 DDELWLNGPDNIPG
+863 DDELWTNGPDRIPG
-877 TDDDE
+877 TEDDE
-882 KYVPCRPGGGTGG
+882 KYVPRYSGGGTGG
-895 SHATGKRAYRPYHLL
+895 SHATGKRAYRPYHPF
-910 QDVAILTILEAP
+910 QDGTVLTVQEEPAMDPLI
-922 ITEIPAEISGLP
+922 EIPGMP
-934 VLLGQETE
+934 VLWGPAAKE
-942 GDVRQTQ
+942 DVRQAQ
-949 VQPECDMPAVSI
+949 VKLECDI
-961 PDVTDWEVESVKT
+961 PVASANDVTGKETGAMKKG
-974 EKASASEVEK
+974 KASASEPEK
-984 EQADEA
+984 EDGTKEAD
-990 AAQGKAILTAILL
+990 QGKAILAAVLL
-1003 LIIIILVIFLIRRLS
+1003 LIIIILVLFLIRKVS
-1018 SHAQKQK
+1018 SHARKQE

>member
-20 AYASDQSLSGDAGP
+20 TYASDQSLSGDVGP
-34 SGQNEA
+34 SGQSEV
-40 VIAMPIQEEEGAHTN
+40 VIDMPIQEEEVAHTN
-55 EEAMDANVEG
+55 EETMDANMEG
-65 DGASCSD
+65 NGASCSD

-87 DTKTGEGDS
+87 DTKTGECDS
-96 EVGGL
+96 EAGEL
-101 KEVQGLYAI
+101 KEDQGAYAG
-110 PRSLLRAAYGAEYYQ
+110 PRSLFRTAYGAEYYQ

-134 NAIRIPKVYPVQS
+134 NAIRIPNVYPVQS

-175 QIQVGSGSNGSLNR
+175 QIQVSSGSNGSLNR
-189 REVTVNLKT
+189 TEVTVNLKT

-315 CQDCGSVQT
+315 CRDCGSVQT

-375 GTGNMNSQPFVYQT
+375 GSGNMNSQPFVYQT
-389 PVALFVNQY
+389 PVALFINQY
-398 TRDYHTFQG
+398 TRAYHTFQG

-464 LLYTG
+464 FYMQGCSGRFRNLSG
-469 MLGTLPEFIRKGYTL
+469 RDIPSWVFIR
-484 LGFYTEPD
+484 
-492 GGTRITEETGVPHE
+492 
-506 DTTYH
+506 
-511 AHWSANEYRI
+511 N
-521 MFHTKNAHC
+521 
-530 DIDGKAV
+530 
-537 TYDKTIGILPVP
+537 
-549 DLEDY
+549 
-554 AFLGWYAQ
+554 Q
-562 PYREEKTEGIM
+562 TEG
-573 YGEALPEPGQK
+573 
-584 IVPAYEYTVDRDM
+584 
-597 DAYAYFT
+597 
-604 LVFRDLGDGTNKRPG
+604 
-619 KDGAIGTE
+619 
-627 DDNLYLNGTDG
+627 
-638 VAGTRDDRKIYEGK
+638 
-652 DGQYGTEDDF
+652 
-662 YLDDEGRKHF
+662 
-672 RGPDRTF
+672 
-679 GTEDDYRDDGNGW
+679 
-692 NTRPG
+692 
-697 PDCIFGT
+697 
-704 EDDITVSNGW
+704 
-714 DRIPGTADDWMDND
+714 
-728 ETYPSTSRR
+728 
-737 PGNDGIF
+737 
-744 GTEDD
+744 
-749 EIWSNG
+749 
-755 PDGAP
+755 
-760 GTEDDVRIYPGL
+760 PGL
-772 DGIYGTGDDWYDNQD
+772 RKKLMYHMRIRPITLIGPPM
-787 FYSSTNVRPGP
+787 STALC
-798 DGEFWTEDDEIW
+798 
-810 FNGPDSIPG
+810 SIPRMP
-819 NEDDLLLIPGP
+819 I
-830 DGIYGTEDDCYDN
+830 
-843 RKEEEGTNI
+843 
-852 RPGKDGIFGTD
+852 
-863 DDELWLNGPDNIPG
+863 
-877 TDDDE
+877 
-882 KYVPCRPGGGTGG
+882 
-895 SHATGKRAYRPYHLL
+895 
-910 QDVAILTILEAP
+910 AI
-922 ITEIPAEISGLP
+922 
-934 VLLGQETE
+934 
-942 GDVRQTQ
+942 
-949 VQPECDMPAVSI
+949 
-961 PDVTDWEVESVKT
+961 
-974 EKASASEVEK
+974 
-984 EQADEA
+984 
-990 AAQGKAILTAILL
+990 
-1003 LIIIILVIFLIRRLS
+1003 
-1018 SHAQKQK
+1018 